1 MPTDYSEKR
10 NFFRMNLDCSM
21 EYSVNGSTE
30 KKNGVVKNLSGEG
43 VSLIIDQKL
52 KPGTELQMSITPENP
67 ITPPLDVT
75 VEVLRCDKIDA
86 DGYEIAGS
94 IIKS

>member
-21 EYSVNGSTE
+21 EYSLGTSAE
-30 KKNGVVKNLSGEG
+30 KKKGIVKNLSADG
-43 VSLIIDQKL
+43 VSLLIDHQVS
-52 KPGTELQMSITPENP
+52 PGSEIQISIAPENP

-75 VEVLRCDKIDA
+75 VEVLRCDAIDA
-86 DGYEIAGS
+86 HGYEIAGS
-94 IIKS
+94 IIKR

>member
-21 EYSVNGSTE
+21 KYSVNGSEE
-30 KKNGVVKNLSGEG
+30 KKTGVVKNLSGEG
-43 VSLIIDQKL
+43 VSLLIDQRVN
-52 KPGTELQMSITPENP
+52 PGTEIQMSITPENP
-67 ITPPLDVT
+67 ITPPLDIT
-75 VEVLRCDKIDA
+75 VEVLRCDEIDA
-86 DGYEIAGS
+86 EGYEIAGS